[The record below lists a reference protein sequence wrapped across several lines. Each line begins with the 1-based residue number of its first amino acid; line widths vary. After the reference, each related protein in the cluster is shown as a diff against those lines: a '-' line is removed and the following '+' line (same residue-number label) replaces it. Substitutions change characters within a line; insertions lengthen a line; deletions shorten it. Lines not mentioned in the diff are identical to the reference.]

1 MTELDG
7 ILTGVTQQDV
17 LNILNDGIYDSS
29 ACGRYDIVKEFRFPT
44 FKRTWTEPEP
54 QFEDCVVNII
64 LWGRWEFY
72 KWAYLSIV
80 SAYKNTDLSRFKV
93 RMFVRKDSE
102 SVNKI
107 SMIKSLFEPLGVEV
121 REENFRFKYSVISLQ
136 EERYQIVLDA
146 DTLLI
151 NGKYPVFENLYRL
164 MKEYPGF
171 YSAAPDESWYSS
183 QRINICHE
191 NTDLG
196 ESSTV
201 KSYWEENGNL
211 GFSGTSLSDM
221 LDKNLTDWSWNIFYG
236 FDREIFNDPSWEL
249 HRKECEEINWWDDEG
264 AFQLYLWSKGVKI
277 EFIRDLFDI
286 SVPTRNAM
294 DYNDFNIRETYP
306 DVDAFEIPSL
316 SYINGIDHRF
326 TILHPTNWSWMLDKE
341 IMIPLFTK
349 IISDSSEEFKLFGPP
364 NLI

>member
-1 MTELDG
+1 
-7 ILTGVTQQDV
+7 
-17 LNILNDGIYDSS
+17 
-29 ACGRYDIVKEFRFPT
+29 
-44 FKRTWTEPEP
+44 
-54 QFEDCVVNII
+54 
-64 LWGRWEFY
+64 
-72 KWAYLSIV
+72 
-80 SAYKNTDLSRFKV
+80 
-93 RMFVRKDSE
+93 
-102 SVNKI
+102 
-107 SMIKSLFEPLGVEV
+107 
-121 REENFRFKYSVISLQ
+121 
-136 EERYQIVLDA
+136 
-146 DTLLI
+146 
-151 NGKYPVFENLYRL
+151 